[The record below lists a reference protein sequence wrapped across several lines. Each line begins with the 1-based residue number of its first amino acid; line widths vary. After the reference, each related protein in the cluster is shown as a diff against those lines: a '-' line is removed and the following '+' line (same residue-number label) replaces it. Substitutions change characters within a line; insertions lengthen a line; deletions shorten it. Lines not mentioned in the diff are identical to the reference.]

1 MKNNISKIA
10 LVQDGGHKWD
20 WKNRQICRE
29 MKTTSSEDVVAK
41 CCFTA
46 NKLDPN
52 QKLGQEI
59 KETQM
64 TVSEKYILQDMTNL
78 ISEYEN

>member
-1 MKNNISKIA
+1 MGAINETEKI
-10 LVQDGGHKWD
+10 D
-20 WKNRQICRE
+20 RE

-41 CCFTA
+41 CCFTT

-52 QKLGQEI
+52 KKLGKEI

-64 TVSEKYILQDMTNL
+64 TVSEKYILLDMTNL